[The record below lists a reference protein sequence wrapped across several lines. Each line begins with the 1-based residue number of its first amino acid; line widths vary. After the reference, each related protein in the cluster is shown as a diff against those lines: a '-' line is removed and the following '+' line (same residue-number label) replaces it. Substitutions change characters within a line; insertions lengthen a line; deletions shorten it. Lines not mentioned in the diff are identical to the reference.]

1 MGESRMPTCA
11 RSTLCTEALRVRGT
25 KPTVRVLFH
34 LYLAHQTPSRYQ
46 RAGARERELD
56 AKWTR
61 SAGAAGEEGE
71 ETGCRSVGE
80 GGKQKPYMMVRPR
93 TCMVAYRAGGE
104 RRGRGDLLMS
114 AKAKTGSMG

>member
-11 RSTLCTEALRVRGT
+11 RGTFARRPSGT
-25 KPTVRVLFH
+25 KPTVCVSSTCTRWH
-34 LYLAHQTPSRYQ
+34 TPSRYQ

-61 SAGAAGEEGE
+61 SVGAAGEEGE

-80 GGKQKPYMMVRPR
+80 GEQKPYMMVRPR
-93 TCMVAYRAGGE
+93 TCMVAYRAGAREAGE
-104 RRGRGDLLMS
+104 G
-114 AKAKTGSMG
+114 GSFDVGQGKNGIDGVKLR